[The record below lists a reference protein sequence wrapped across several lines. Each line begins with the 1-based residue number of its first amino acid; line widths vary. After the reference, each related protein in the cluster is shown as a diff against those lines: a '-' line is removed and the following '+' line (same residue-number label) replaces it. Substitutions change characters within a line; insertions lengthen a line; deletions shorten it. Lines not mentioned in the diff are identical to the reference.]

1 MTTKR
6 WRIEPVAL
14 KELHAIA
21 TRYGRVRREL
31 AFAFLAAFETAYAT
45 ARANPQIGTAEQIEG
60 RAVRRVHLDH
70 FPHAIVFADVPDAYV
85 VIAIAH
91 GRRRPV
97 YWRSRMQI
105 LPGSAPRK
113 RR

>member
-31 AFAFLAAFETAYAT
+31 ALAFLAAFEAAYAT

-60 RAVRRVHLDH
+60 RAVRRVRLED
-70 FPHAIVFADVPDAYV
+70 FP
-85 VIAIAH
+85 
-91 GRRRPV
+91 RP
-97 YWRSRMQI
+97 
-105 LPGSAPRK
+105 LFLL
-113 RR
+113 

>member
-31 AFAFLAAFETAYAT
+31 AFAFLGAFEAAYAT
-45 ARANPQIGTAEQIEG
+45 ARENPQIGTAEQIHG

-70 FPHAIVFADVPDAYV
+70 FPHAIVFAEIADAYL

-91 GRRRPV
+91 GRRRPS
-97 YWRSRMQI
+97 YWRSRMRV
-105 LPGSAPRK
+105 LPDPEPRK
-113 RR
+113 R